1 LIKTRNLNLAKG
13 ENMKDIKF
21 NTKKNNNQLI
31 VEVELP
37 ERRYV
42 KDPVIN
48 FSNSDLLTYLES
60 TGVKLNDYE
69 LASTTNQNLTS
80 YSNKV
85 QEPVLTGTWTF
96 DKIEVKKEEKKVNK
110 KNTRTYNKKAR
121 ENPTGD

>member
-1 LIKTRNLNLAKG
+1 
-13 ENMKDIKF
+13 MKDIKF

-96 DKIEVKKEEKKVNK
+96 NKIEVKKEEKKVNK